1 MKYILNGFLIVEG
14 KDDKAYLSSFIEG
27 EIILTNGYDL
37 LCDLPYIKELSK
49 KYTPI
54 ILTDSDKAGRDIRNK
69 LNVFIPNAIN
79 VEVDIN
85 KCNKN
90 NKHGVAECEK
100 DEIINK
106 LKDYLV
112 NNSQNIQKI
121 NQLDLINCGVVSKEM
136 REFIAYKFNLGKCN
150 NKTLIHRLSML
161 EICKDDIL
169 KVMEEYN
176 NGN

>member
-14 KDDKAYLSSFIEG
+14 KGDKAYLSSFIDG

-37 LCDLPYIKELSK
+37 SSDLPYIKELSK

-54 ILTDSDKAGRDIRNK
+54 ILTDSDQAGKDIRNK
-69 LNVFIPNAIN
+69 LNSFIPNAQNI
-79 VEVDIN
+79 EVDIK

-106 LKDYLV
+106 LKDYFV
-112 NNSQNIQKI
+112 SDYQNINKL
-121 NQLDLINCGVVSKEM
+121 NQIDLIKCGIIDKDTREYVS
-136 REFIAYKFNLGKCN
+136 YKFNLGKCN
-150 NKTLIHRLSML
+150 NKTLTHRLSML
-161 EICKDDIL
+161 GISKDDIL
-169 KVMEEYN
+169 MVMEEYQ